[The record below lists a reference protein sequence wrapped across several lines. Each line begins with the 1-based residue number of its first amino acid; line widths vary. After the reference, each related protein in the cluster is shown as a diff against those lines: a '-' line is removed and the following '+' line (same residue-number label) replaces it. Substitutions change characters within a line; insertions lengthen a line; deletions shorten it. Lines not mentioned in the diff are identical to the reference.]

1 MRILVTGA
9 AGFIG
14 AHLCKLLQEQ
24 GIEVLGI
31 DNFNDYYSPDLKM
44 SRIENLVKKPHET
57 ILKID
62 LLDKTALKNLFE
74 QYKPNVVVHLAA
86 QAGVRLKDSEFYK
99 YTDSNIIGFANI
111 CELIKEFEITNFLYA
126 SSSSVYG
133 NLNQVP
139 FKESSSG
146 LQPISVYGVT
156 KLFDELYGFAYFRNT
171 QIKSVGMRFFT
182 VYGPWGRPD
191 MAYFKIINSLLNKTE
206 FTRFGNGELKRD
218 FTYVEDTVNSIYKL
232 IMKVFESKIHGQEIY
247 NVGGG
252 NPYSLN
258 ELINE
263 MERQF
268 AQKLVIKELDASSA
282 DVKITYASYEKLQN
296 YINYAPK
303 TTLKEGISNLLAWV
317 KNPGV
322 TEKILNWSN

>member
-31 DNFNDYYSPDLKM
+31 DNFNDYYSPELKM
-44 SRIENLVKKPHET
+44 SRIENLVKEPHET

-322 TEKILNWSN
+322 TEKILNWSK

>member
-14 AHLCKLLQEQ
+14 AHICKLLQEQ

-44 SRIENLVKKPHET
+44 SRIENLIKKPHET

-62 LLDKTALKNLFE
+62 LLDKTALKDLFE
-74 QYKPNVVVHLAA
+74 QYKPHVVVHLAA

-99 YTDSNIIGFANI
+99 YTDSNIIGFTNI
-111 CELIKEFEITNFLYA
+111 CELVKKLNITNFLYA

-133 NLNQVP
+133 NLDQVP

-156 KLFDELYGFAYFRNT
+156 KLFNELYAFAYFRNT

-191 MAYFKIINSLLNKTE
+191 MAYFKIINSLLHKTE

-218 FTYVEDTVNSIYKL
+218 FTYIEDTVNSIYRL
-232 IMKVFESKIHGQEIY
+232 IIKVFESKIIGQEIY

-258 ELINE
+258 ELIIE
-263 MERQF
+263 METQF
-268 AQKLVIKELDASSA
+268 AQKLVIKELEASSA

-296 YINYAPK
+296 FINYVPE
-303 TTLKEGISNLLAWV
+303 TTLKEGISSLLAWV

-322 TEKILNWSN
+322 TEKILNWSK

>member
-317 KNPGV
+317 QNPGV